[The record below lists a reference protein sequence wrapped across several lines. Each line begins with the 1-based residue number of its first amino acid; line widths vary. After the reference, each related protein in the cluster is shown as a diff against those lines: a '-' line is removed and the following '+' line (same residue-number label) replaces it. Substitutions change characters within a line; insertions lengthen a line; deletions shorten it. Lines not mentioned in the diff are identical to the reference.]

1 MIKIGKEIEELKDQY
16 KNEVNVSQH
25 KEKSIDQ
32 VICYRCNNRG
42 HYSNRCKVEGRN
54 TIKRKNNI
62 CENCGGKGH
71 FIKECTSDKVEKD
84 QIVCYRCNNIGYYAS
99 NCIKKRATQI
109 DYGVS
114 G

>member
-1 MIKIGKEIEELKDQY
+1 MIKIEKEIEELKDQY

-32 VICYRCNNRG
+32 VICYRCNNRE

-71 FIKECTSDKVEKD
+71 FIRECTSDKVEKD